1 MARHG
6 GAWQGKA
13 WFSYEFG
20 TATRETAIMPKRP
33 REFKPRT
40 VGRPV
45 VFKSLP
51 DKIRST
57 NAWIEFSKQFRRD
70 HPLCFDPYRVH
81 YPSYEASEDTHHIIP
96 LSARPDLAYDYDN
109 CAAVCRRCHGRLEG
123 ATKAGRHTRQLFDKG
138 PAHA

>member
-1 MARHG
+1 MMAEFLDLA
-6 GAWQGKA
+6 GARCA
-13 WFSYEFG
+13 EDDVH
-20 TATRETAIMPKRP
+20 IMPKLP
-33 REFKPRT
+33 KEFKPRS

-57 NAWIEFSKQFRRD
+57 NAWIEFSKRFRRD
-70 HPLCFDPYRVH
+70 HPLCFDPYRTH

-96 LSARPDLAYDYDN
+96 LSARPDLAYDCDN

-123 ATKAGRHTRQLFDKG
+123 ALKAGTQTHLLFRKG